1 MKRIFIIFL
10 IIFAHVFTSTLMS
23 NELASDGLVIVY
35 TEQPPTVTDTSGQ
48 LDQITTTTIDDSTNE
63 ATIPVELSIAK
74 ISDMDLQ
81 DPPATTERTSFDASN
96 QTGTIEHILIDS
108 NMVNGFEVKLQS
120 TDSGAAGAHKFEYTG
135 SDNEVGYSLKC
146 TLAGDAGDFS
156 ANAGVCITQ
165 GTQTQTIEDAV
176 LSIDLR
182 LDQPEKL
189 LHGGDEGTTV
199 TNETITVILQDGQ

>member
-1 MKRIFIIFL
+1 MKKL
-10 IIFAHVFTSTLMS
+10 ISYWLCILMMMSGSVLLATANEIDS
-23 NELASDGLVIVY
+23 NGDA
-35 TEQPPTVTDTSGQ
+35 Q
-48 LDQITTTTIDDSTNE
+48 
-63 ATIPVELSIAK
+63 IPVELNIAK

-81 DPPATTERTSFDASN
+81 DPPDTTERTSFDADN

-108 NMVNGFEVKLQS
+108 NMVNGFSVKLQS
-120 TDSGAAGAHKFEYTG
+120 TGSEAAGAHKFEYTG

-199 TNETITVILQDGQ
+199 TNETITVILQDG